1 MDIQYIWDMILDLS
15 KNEFIPALLADAKR
29 FGFEETHEERAS
41 IEDNTI
47 LTLIWVA
54 DFASRKQGYCSIS
67 DELLS
72 KFENYGLYL
81 ERLAVK
87 LSVKSPPYIL
97 NLIKLL
103 YNELSHTLEKTLPI
117 RNQIGFAFFQ
127 NTVGQVGFFQNL
139 RDSSRGERYKKVI
152 ESCIELFENEFS

>member
-15 KNEFIPALLADAKR
+15 KNKFIPALLADAKR

-54 DFASRKQGYCSIS
+54 DFASRKQGHCSIS

-81 ERLAVK
+81 ERL
-87 LSVKSPPYIL
+87 SVKSSLKPPPYIH
-97 NLIKLL
+97 NLINLL
-103 YNELSHTLEKTLPI
+103 
-117 RNQIGFAFFQ
+117 
-127 NTVGQVGFFQNL
+127 
-139 RDSSRGERYKKVI
+139 
-152 ESCIELFENEFS
+152 